1 MLKKYLLLICACAII
16 HGCSSH
22 KYGYSM
28 DKWNSFTQQERDKI
42 QSEANDRL
50 KQVIEEQRQ
59 REFLNKPINKT
70 LGTRSNDY

>member
-1 MLKKYLLLICACAII
+1 
-16 HGCSSH
+16 
-22 KYGYSM
+22 M